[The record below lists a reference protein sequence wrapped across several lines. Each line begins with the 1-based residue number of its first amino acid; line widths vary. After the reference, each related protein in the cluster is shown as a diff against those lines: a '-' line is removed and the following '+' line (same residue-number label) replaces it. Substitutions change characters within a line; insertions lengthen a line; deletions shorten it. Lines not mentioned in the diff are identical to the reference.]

1 MKKAICFSFA
11 VVLAFG
17 TLFGTH
23 CYGVGLE
30 VAAPELGG
38 STKTSSSDAASAA
51 ITVSEPVSPP
61 VSYSKV
67 TLSNKML
74 SFLATVDGDISV
86 TVLSSEKDF
95 VNGGFVEYYNSFEKA
110 DRTLYYDAINTL
122 KTVAEA
128 NDYVHLQF
136 LDPFL
141 VSTQSYIRR
150 FPSYHLKYGDIF
162 ISCYSNFDGNPQT
175 RYSAIEL
182 ADCFKTKQSDGK
194 TYITGLCIEQ
204 TLYDVLRSLRD
215 SRDINL
221 AYLTDMCAADTIIG
235 LRNYL
240 DGKGYNIDNIS
251 ITNEKL
257 NGYDMILIAEPVRDI
272 TLEELVLLDTFLEGG
287 GNGGRSLMY
296 FAPKSA
302 ISMPNLHT
310 FLLKWGID
318 LIDGERLYSLDDGGY
333 FADNTRLYASSLETL
348 WTMNSDNTDG
358 FYIMDS
364 CTPIS
369 INSFSKNVSVS
380 TLFKTKARNI
390 TTIKSENTAFENNA
404 AFGNSTVSESSTG
417 LRTTEKSGFSSR
429 DGAPLVTLSKKTKGK
444 AEPSYV
450 VTVASSDFLTTY
462 FTLQNET
469 SSPEGYRGN
478 DNANLSAVNEI
489 MERLNAGH
497 RDEKSGLLEYAVTKS
512 EMGID
517 YTSGIDT
524 STIMRNGIIFT
535 AVFIALVMLTLFL
548 MNRRRKNVK
557 RQ

>member
-1 MKKAICFSFA
+1 M
-11 VVLAFG
+11 
-17 TLFGTH
+17 
-23 CYGVGLE
+23 
-30 VAAPELGG
+30 
-38 STKTSSSDAASAA
+38 
-51 ITVSEPVSPP
+51 
-61 VSYSKV
+61 
-67 TLSNKML
+67 
-74 SFLATVDGDISV
+74 
-86 TVLSSEKDF
+86 
-95 VNGGFVEYYNSFEKA
+95 
-110 DRTLYYDAINTL
+110 
-122 KTVAEA
+122 
-128 NDYVHLQF
+128 
-136 LDPFL
+136 DPFL

-390 TTIKSENTAFENNA
+390 TTIKKRKIPLSKTTLRLE
-404 AFGNSTVSESSTG
+404 TVPFRKAVPG
-417 LRTTEKSGFSSR
+417 LRTTEKKRLFVAGRRTACNTFKKNEGKGRAFICCYGGVIGFFNNIFYFAKR
-429 DGAPLVTLSKKTKGK
+429 N
-444 AEPSYV
+444 E
-450 VTVASSDFLTTY
+450 LT
-462 FTLQNET
+462 
-469 SSPEGYRGN
+469 
-478 DNANLSAVNEI
+478 
-489 MERLNAGH
+489 
-497 RDEKSGLLEYAVTKS
+497 
-512 EMGID
+512 
-517 YTSGIDT
+517 
-524 STIMRNGIIFT
+524 
-535 AVFIALVMLTLFL
+535 
-548 MNRRRKNVK
+548 
-557 RQ
+557 